1 MQNGTSPS
9 KIGTWSSTS
18 LVLGNMI
25 GSGIFLLPASLAF
38 YGGISLIGWILS
50 AAGALVL
57 AKVFASLSKILP
69 KSGGPYTYS
78 QEGLGDFAGFLVAWG
93 YWISIWCSNAA
104 ITVAMVGYLAV
115 FFPVL
120 NQEPVTA
127 VVTGIVIIWLLTW
140 VNTRGIKEAGYVQLI
155 TTILKVIPLFLI
167 SIVGLLFLNMDHFIP
182 FNLSGELSIVAVIK
196 TTALTLFAFLG
207 VECATIPADD
217 IDNPTV
223 TIPKATMY
231 GTILA
236 IVIYILGSVAVMG
249 IVPPEVLQKSSAPFS
264 DAANRIFG
272 PWAEYLVAVGAIIS
286 TFGALNGWMLMQG
299 QIPMAAARDG
309 LFPAVFARLN
319 SRHVPTIGIVI
330 SSILVTLLMITNY
343 TKGLNKAFEFM
354 ILLSTLT
361 VLVPYLFSSA
371 AYIILSRS
379 ESTTGRNKIIL
390 LGMGAFLFSL
400 FAVIGSGQE
409 VVFWGFVLLM
419 AGIPCYIW
427 IKKQK

>member
-1 MQNGTSPS
+1 MSSS

-25 GSGIFLLPASLAF
+25 GSGIFLLPASLAL
-38 YGGISLIGWILS
+38 YGGISIIGWILS
-50 AAGALVL
+50 AMGALVL
-57 AKVFASLSKILP
+57 AKVFASLSKMIP
-69 KSGGPYTYS
+69 KTGGPYTYS
-78 QEGLGDFAGFLVAWG
+78 QSGLGDFAGFLVAWG

-104 ITVAMVGYLAV
+104 ITVAMVGYLGV

-120 NQEPVTA
+120 DQEPIMSVM
-127 VVTGIVIIWLLTW
+127 TGITIIWLLTW
-140 VNTRGIKEAGYVQLI
+140 VNTRGVKEASYVQLV
-155 TTILKVIPLFLI
+155 TTILKVIPLLLI
-167 SIVGLLFLNMDHFIP
+167 SIVGLLFMNMDHFIP
-182 FNLSGELSIVAVIK
+182 FNLSGEISIVAIVK
-196 TTALTLFAFLG
+196 TTTLTLFAFLG

-217 IDNPTV
+217 IDNPSV

-231 GTILA
+231 GTWLA
-236 IVIYILGSVAVMG
+236 IVVYIIGSVSVMG
-249 IVPPEVLQKSSAPFS
+249 IIPPGELVNSSAPFA
-264 DAANRIFG
+264 DAANKIFG
-272 PWAEYLVAVGAIIS
+272 PWAEYLVAIGAIIS

-299 QIPMAAARDG
+299 QIPFAAAKDG
-309 LFPAVFARLN
+309 LFPSIFSRLN
-319 SRHVPTIGIVI
+319 NRHVPTAGIVI
-330 SSILVTLLMITNY
+330 SSVLVTLLMITNY

-371 AYIILSRS
+371 AYIILSKS
-379 ESTTGRNKIIL
+379 DNASGRNKVLL

-419 AGIPCYIW
+419 AGIPFYIW
-427 IKKQK
+427 IKKNE